1 MVMSCARCGSGK
13 KDTKK
18 TSATSTK
25 KDKQTKK

>member
-1 MVMSCARCGSGK
+1 MVMSCAKCGTGK

-18 TSATSTK
+18 TSASTK